1 MAPKYRMAAVKE
13 APVFHPTP
21 EEFED
26 PIRYVAS
33 IRAEA
38 EPYGL
43 CRIVPPAGWEVP
55 FHQDPAT
62 FSFKTRIQTVNELQ
76 LRLKK
81 GKHRG
86 FRAEYADFMQ
96 TQGQSVTRSP
106 VFAGRKLDLQSLYD
120 CVASGGGFDAA
131 CSGKR
136 WRDIARTI
144 VSADVGP
151 SEAFAL
157 RQLYQKWLLAYEK
170 HKKHQESLSP
180 TGKAKEAAAT
190 KREREEERK
199 REKAE
204 AKAAAER
211 AAAMDEETSEK
222 EEDVLEALFE
232 LGNAADPPPKRLKL
246 ELVRAIPSARSPTF
260 FFFSRA
266 DRRGRPCLALPPPR
280 PPRAP
285 PSARR
290 TAAIAGP
297 ARRATLRPA
306 RAPRAR
312 PLELARFRP
321 PARVRDAPPPRSTHR
336 QPRPPRS
343 FFFFRSPTTAQGLEE
358 VAMQAEEEVTTAGC
372 QNCGGTA
379 HEESMILCDG
389 CDLGCATPPP
399 PARPPIAAP
408 HSHPACPVIT
418 PGTSAS
424 VGRERPRTRAES
436 SRARAT
442 AGSARALFRFKIFL
456 FVARRAHA
464 ASPPLPPSSPPRSRR
479 YHMYCLSPPIDEVPS
494 GDWFCPDCIAAANDA
509 EDIGF
514 NTGKTFT
521 MDDFEAHCKKFGDDF
536 FGSASA
542 HESATLRDIEEAFW
556 KMVEEGHD
564 AKKSVEVHYGADV
577 DTSKEGSA
585 FPRTWDPDFGAAPAE
600 GVDGEGSFDAAEAS
614 ARAKARDEAAKHPW
628 NLNNLPRLGPSA
640 DSDAAPP
647 PDIGGGFEIQIV
659 GEGVASEGRRR
670 GDGRRVA
677 RRFAPPRRRRPHPR
691 RPRALAVRREH
702 VQFLLLALRGPH
714 AVQRQLQPQGR
725 GEDVVRRSRR
735 RGGGV

>member
-204 AKAAAER
+204 AKAAAAAR
-211 AAAMDEETSEK
+211 SAAALDEETSEK

-232 LGNAADPPPKRLKL
+232 LGNATEPAPKRLKL
-246 ELVRAIPSARSPTF
+246 EMVRPRSPVRSELF
-260 FFFSRA
+260 LH
-266 DRRGRPCLALPPPR
+266 LALQGDVSSFFLSKATRGAPDEPNDAIL
-280 PPRAP
+280 RARV
-285 PSARR
+285 AAGYRR
-290 TAAIAGP
+290 T
-297 ARRATLRPA
+297 
-306 RAPRAR
+306 
-312 PLELARFRP
+312 
-321 PARVRDAPPPRSTHR
+321 
-336 QPRPPRS
+336 
-343 FFFFRSPTTAQGLEE
+343 
-358 VAMQAEEEVTTAGC
+358 
-372 QNCGGTA
+372 
-379 HEESMILCDG
+379 
-389 CDLGCATPPP
+389 
-399 PARPPIAAP
+399 
-408 HSHPACPVIT
+408 
-418 PGTSAS
+418 
-424 VGRERPRTRAES
+424 
-436 SRARAT
+436 
-442 AGSARALFRFKIFL
+442 K
-456 FVARRAHA
+456 
-464 ASPPLPPSSPPRSRR
+464 
-479 YHMYCLSPPIDEVPS
+479 
-494 GDWFCPDCIAAANDA
+494 
-509 EDIGF
+509 
-514 NTGKTFT
+514 
-521 MDDFEAHCKKFGDDF
+521 HC
-536 FGSASA
+536 
-542 HESATLRDIEEAFW
+542 
-556 KMVEEGHD
+556 
-564 AKKSVEVHYGADV
+564 
-577 DTSKEGSA
+577 
-585 FPRTWDPDFGAAPAE
+585 
-600 GVDGEGSFDAAEAS
+600 
-614 ARAKARDEAAKHPW
+614 
-628 NLNNLPRLGPSA
+628 
-640 DSDAAPP
+640 
-647 PDIGGGFEIQIV
+647 
-659 GEGVASEGRRR
+659 
-670 GDGRRVA
+670 
-677 RRFAPPRRRRPHPR
+677 
-691 RPRALAVRREH
+691 
-702 VQFLLLALRGPH
+702 
-714 AVQRQLQPQGR
+714 
-725 GEDVVRRSRR
+725 RRSRR
-735 RGGGV
+735 VRVARIPRAYSPPARASPAPSAD

>member
-260 FFFSRA
+260 FFFLARTDAVVRVSRFP
-266 DRRGRPCLALPPPR
+266 RRGLRARRRAPGAPPR
-280 PPRAP
+280 SRGPRD
-285 PSARR
+285 ARLFV
-290 TAAIAGP
+290 P
-297 ARRATLRPA
+297 L
-306 RAPRAR
+306 APRAR
-312 PLELARFRP
+312 DPSSS
-321 PARVRDAPPPRSTHR
+321 RVFD
-336 QPRPPRS
+336 
-343 FFFFRSPTTAQGLEE
+343 
-358 VAMQAEEEVTTAGC
+358 
-372 QNCGGTA
+372 
-379 HEESMILCDG
+379 
-389 CDLGCATPPP
+389 PP
-399 PARPPIAAP
+399 PAFET
-408 HSHPACPVIT
+408 HPLPDRLTVNPAL
-418 PGTSAS
+418 
-424 VGRERPRTRAES
+424 
-436 SRARAT
+436 RARF
-442 AGSARALFRFKIFL
+442 S
-456 FVARRAHA
+456 
-464 ASPPLPPSSPPRSRR
+464 
-479 YHMYCLSPPIDEVPS
+479 
-494 GDWFCPDCIAAANDA
+494 
-509 EDIGF
+509 
-514 NTGKTFT
+514 
-521 MDDFEAHCKKFGDDF
+521 F
-536 FGSASA
+536 F
-542 HESATLRDIEEAFW
+542 
-556 KMVEEGHD
+556 
-564 AKKSVEVHYGADV
+564 
-577 DTSKEGSA
+577 
-585 FPRTWDPDFGAAPAE
+585 AP
-600 GVDGEGSFDAAEAS
+600 
-614 ARAKARDEAAKHPW
+614 
-628 NLNNLPRLGPSA
+628 
-640 DSDAAPP
+640 
-647 PDIGGGFEIQIV
+647 Q
-659 GEGVASEGRRR
+659 
-670 GDGRRVA
+670 
-677 RRFAPPRRRRPHPR
+677 PPRR
-691 RPRALAVRREH
+691 V
-702 VQFLLLALRGPH
+702 
-714 AVQRQLQPQGR
+714 
-725 GEDVVRRSRR
+725 SRR
-735 RGGGV
+735 WPCRRRRR

>member
-232 LGNAADPPPKRLKL
+232 LGNAADPPP
-246 ELVRAIPSARSPTF
+246 
-260 FFFSRA
+260 
-266 DRRGRPCLALPPPR
+266 
-280 PPRAP
+280 
-285 PSARR
+285 
-290 TAAIAGP
+290 
-297 ARRATLRPA
+297 
-306 RAPRAR
+306 
-312 PLELARFRP
+312 
-321 PARVRDAPPPRSTHR
+321 RSTHR

-389 CDLGCATPPP
+389 CDLGYRMRSWLAS
-399 PARPPIAAP
+399 AP
-408 HSHPACPVIT
+408 ERQAWGLRLHPGPEPHGCN
-418 PGTSAS
+418 
-424 VGRERPRTRAES
+424 PRTRA
-436 SRARAT
+436 
-442 AGSARALFRFKIFL
+442 
-456 FVARRAHA
+456 V
-464 ASPPLPPSSPPRSRR
+464 
-479 YHMYCLSPPIDEVPS
+479 
-494 GDWFCPDCIAAANDA
+494 
-509 EDIGF
+509 
-514 NTGKTFT
+514 
-521 MDDFEAHCKKFGDDF
+521 
-536 FGSASA
+536 
-542 HESATLRDIEEAFW
+542 
-556 KMVEEGHD
+556 
-564 AKKSVEVHYGADV
+564 
-577 DTSKEGSA
+577 TS
-585 FPRTWDPDFGAAPAE
+585 
-600 GVDGEGSFDAAEAS
+600 
-614 ARAKARDEAAKHPW
+614 
-628 NLNNLPRLGPSA
+628 
-640 DSDAAPP
+640 
-647 PDIGGGFEIQIV
+647 
-659 GEGVASEGRRR
+659 
-670 GDGRRVA
+670 
-677 RRFAPPRRRRPHPR
+677 
-691 RPRALAVRREH
+691 
-702 VQFLLLALRGPH
+702 
-714 AVQRQLQPQGR
+714 
-725 GEDVVRRSRR
+725 
-735 RGGGV
+735 

>member
-260 FFFSRA
+260 FFFSR
-266 DRRGRPCLALPPPR
+266 GPTPSSVS
-280 PPRAP
+280 RASP
-285 PSARR
+285 AAASAR
-290 TAAIAGP
+290 AAERP
-297 ARRATLRPA
+297 AHRRDRGARETRDSSSRSRPA
-306 RAPRAR
+306 RATPRAR
-312 PLELARFRP
+312 AF
-321 PARVRDAPPPRSTHR
+321 ST
-336 QPRPPRS
+336 PRPRPR
-343 FFFFRSPTTAQGLEE
+343 RTPSPID
-358 VAMQAEEEVTTAGC
+358 
-372 QNCGGTA
+372 
-379 HEESMILCDG
+379 SPS
-389 CDLGCATPPP
+389 TPP
-399 PARPPIAAP
+399 
-408 HSHPACPVIT
+408 
-418 PGTSAS
+418 SALVFLFS
-424 VGRERPRTRAES
+424 LPNHR
-436 SRARAT
+436 
-442 AGSARALFRFKIFL
+442 AGS
-456 FVARRAHA
+456 
-464 ASPPLPPSSPPRSRR
+464 
-479 YHMYCLSPPIDEVPS
+479 
-494 GDWFCPDCIAAANDA
+494 
-509 EDIGF
+509 
-514 NTGKTFT
+514 
-521 MDDFEAHCKKFGDDF
+521 
-536 FGSASA
+536 
-542 HESATLRDIEEAFW
+542 
-556 KMVEEGHD
+556 
-564 AKKSVEVHYGADV
+564 
-577 DTSKEGSA
+577 
-585 FPRTWDPDFGAAPAE
+585 
-600 GVDGEGSFDAAEAS
+600 
-614 ARAKARDEAAKHPW
+614 
-628 NLNNLPRLGPSA
+628 
-640 DSDAAPP
+640 
-647 PDIGGGFEIQIV
+647 
-659 GEGVASEGRRR
+659 
-670 GDGRRVA
+670 
-677 RRFAPPRRRRPHPR
+677 
-691 RPRALAVRREH
+691 
-702 VQFLLLALRGPH
+702 
-714 AVQRQLQPQGR
+714 
-725 GEDVVRRSRR
+725 
-735 RGGGV
+735 RGGGHAGGGGGDDRGMPELRRNRARGVHDPLRRMRPRVRHPSAPRPTPDRRTAFPPRLPRHHAGDFGERRSGAAADARSQP

>member
-260 FFFSRA
+260 FFFLARTDAVVRVSRFP
-266 DRRGRPCLALPPPR
+266 RRGLRARRRAPGAPPR
-280 PPRAP
+280 SRGPRD
-285 PSARR
+285 ARLFV
-290 TAAIAGP
+290 P
-297 ARRATLRPA
+297 L
-306 RAPRAR
+306 APRAR
-312 PLELARFRP
+312 D
-321 PARVRDAPPPRSTHR
+321 PASSRV
-336 QPRPPRS
+336 
-343 FFFFRSPTTAQGLEE
+343 FG
-358 VAMQAEEEVTTAGC
+358 
-372 QNCGGTA
+372 
-379 HEESMILCDG
+379 
-389 CDLGCATPPP
+389 PP
-399 PARPPIAAP
+399 PAFETHPSPIDSPSTPP
-408 HSHPACPVIT
+408 
-418 PGTSAS
+418 SALVFLFS
-424 VGRERPRTRAES
+424 LPNHRAGSRGGGHAGGGGGDDRGMPELRRNRARGVHDPLRRMRPRVRHPSAPRPTPDRRTAFPPRLPRHHAGDFGQRRS
-436 SRARAT
+436 GAAADARSRAR
-442 AGSARALFRFKIFL
+442 GL
-456 FVARRAHA
+456 ARRQ
-464 ASPPLPPSSPPRSRR
+464 
-479 YHMYCLSPPIDEVPS
+479 D
-494 GDWFCPDCIAAANDA
+494 
-509 EDIGF
+509 
-514 NTGKTFT
+514 
-521 MDDFEAHCKKFGDDF
+521 
-536 FGSASA
+536 
-542 HESATLRDIEEAFW
+542 
-556 KMVEEGHD
+556 
-564 AKKSVEVHYGADV
+564 
-577 DTSKEGSA
+577 
-585 FPRTWDPDFGAAPAE
+585 
-600 GVDGEGSFDAAEAS
+600 
-614 ARAKARDEAAKHPW
+614 
-628 NLNNLPRLGPSA
+628 
-640 DSDAAPP
+640 
-647 PDIGGGFEIQIV
+647 
-659 GEGVASEGRRR
+659 
-670 GDGRRVA
+670 
-677 RRFAPPRRRRPHPR
+677 
-691 RPRALAVRREH
+691 
-702 VQFLLLALRGPH
+702 LRGPSS
-714 AVQRQLQPQGR
+714 G
-725 GEDVVRRSRR
+725 
-735 RGGGV
+735 